1 MACPARAAKAAT
13 AKRKDGKDGIVMILS
28 KIYCVE

>member
-13 AKRKDGKDGIVMILS
+13 AKPKDVEDIIVMILS